1 MYSNYHLI
9 IKKRTKSQA
18 GQLCVWLLDLIIN
31 YIICLICN
39 MDSLTGIYV
48 TVFSYLYLLSR

>member
-9 IKKRTKSQA
+9 IKKRTTSRA